1 MENSVRWGTGL
12 TAIRPGVLKLENG
25 RLSLVSEGKEVFGV
39 GVPAP
44 GLLRWPWYGMNASFT
59 LHIGGQKYSVTFMP
73 LGAQASQYQASLDTG
88 ARWKA
93 AVEGGAPPVGG
104 QRTWIRGVRVLAG
117 LSWILLAFMG
127 SLIGLAMLANP
138 HGGPFQ
144 IYRALG
150 GLIMLVCLA
159 RAWGRIRDFRGGNAR

>member
-1 MENSVRWGTGL
+1 MENPVRWGTGL
-12 TAIRPGVLKLENG
+12 TVIRQGVLKLENG

-44 GLLRWPWYGMNASFT
+44 ELFRWPWYGMNASFT

-73 LGAQASQYQASLDTG
+73 LGALGSQYQASLDTG

-93 AVEGGAPPVGG
+93 VLEGGAPPAGG
-104 QRTWIRGVRVLAG
+104 QRSWIRGVRVLTG
-117 LSWILLAFMG
+117 LSWILLALMG
-127 SLIGLAMLANP
+127 SLLGLAILANP
-138 HGGPFQ
+138 AGGPFQ

-150 GLIMLVCLA
+150 GLMMLVCLA
-159 RAWGRIRDFRGGNAR
+159 RVWVRIRDFRGGNAR